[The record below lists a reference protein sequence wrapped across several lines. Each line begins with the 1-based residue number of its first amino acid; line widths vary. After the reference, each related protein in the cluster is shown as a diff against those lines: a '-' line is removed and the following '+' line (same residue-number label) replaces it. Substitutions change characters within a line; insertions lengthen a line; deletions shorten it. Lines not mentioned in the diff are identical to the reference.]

1 MVIFGRSCGCELLT
15 VLKCVL
21 RKKNICSL
29 LKKIRGNIG
38 HVIHSYRCESLNT
51 NTTWTVMCFCF
62 ISQRIYCIINDSRCP
77 LVNSPHF
84 ICLKHTAVGLL
95 SNQKANQLSK
105 GCYLTKYLSNSV
117 IVFTTNLFFILSNMM
132 KCGPPVARNGPK
144 VNYCDI
150 SNIQLRTKRTQPV
163 VA

>member
-1 MVIFGRSCGCELLT
+1 MVPVLT
-15 VLKCVL
+15 KTLTATVWTERANSPNKYFHINFPPLV
-21 RKKNICSL
+21 S
-29 LKKIRGNIG
+29 
-38 HVIHSYRCESLNT
+38 HVIHSYRCESINT
-51 NTTWTVMCFCF
+51 NTSLTVMCFCF

-84 ICLKHTAVGLL
+84 ICLKHTAVL
-95 SNQKANQLSK
+95 SNQKANQLLK

-132 KCGPPVARNGPK
+132 KCGPRRPQ